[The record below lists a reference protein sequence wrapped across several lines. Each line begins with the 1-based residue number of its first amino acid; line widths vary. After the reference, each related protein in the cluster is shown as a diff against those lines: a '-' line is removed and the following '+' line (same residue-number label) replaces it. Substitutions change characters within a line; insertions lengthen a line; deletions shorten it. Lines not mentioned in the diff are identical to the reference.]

1 MAADDLVE
9 GDGVYLIDG
18 STAFVTGAELEKL
31 AEPIKVYNLEVAD
44 FNTYFVGDEA
54 VLVHNYTYENGVYEN
69 ADYHTQ
75 NDTGIKN
82 RAPSDGQAALDN
94 SLPIGPNTN
103 RRIGISNGEFVVLD
117 NTIGDIFHGHVRSWD
132 ELTQIMQAVLRKA
145 GLVTK
150 KGKIL

>member
-1 MAADDLVE
+1 
-9 GDGVYLIDG
+9 
-18 STAFVTGAELEKL
+18 
-31 AEPIKVYNLEVAD
+31 VYNLEIEGL
-44 FNTYFVGDEA
+44 NTYFVGDDG

-82 RAPSDGQAALDN
+82 RAPIDGQAALDA
-94 SLPIGPNTN
+94 SLPLGPNTD

-117 NTIGDIFHGHVRSWD
+117 NTIDNIFHGHVRSWSK
-132 ELTQIMQAVLRKA
+132 LTQLMQAVLRKA
-145 GLVTK
+145 GLVNK